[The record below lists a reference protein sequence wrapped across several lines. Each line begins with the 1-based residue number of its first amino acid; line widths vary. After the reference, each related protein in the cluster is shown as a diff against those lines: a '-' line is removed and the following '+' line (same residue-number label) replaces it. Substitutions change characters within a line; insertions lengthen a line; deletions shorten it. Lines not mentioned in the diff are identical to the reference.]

1 MTKERAYGTK
11 GEFNKVLRP
20 KHTRGFASGACSAPG
35 SFCTCQYTRGS
46 VFKFAQF
53 SPGVCSQIF
62 NRLNIVEHF
71 SGLKFCSRGWSIP
84 MKSLANTEELC
95 SRSVPLEH
103 TPGTKSLV
111 CIGLGKKAQS
121 RGPTPYTRFY
131 IPLLREK
138 IIIVHFITAIFKS
151 QNSAYFSTKLILIC
165 SQSAEKWKRFRMM
178 RFRTDVIKSK
188 KQCNLWINH
197 TAKCQSAC
205 REITSDFKMDVIK
218 GKI

>member
-1 MTKERAYGTK
+1 MKYTHEIID
-11 GEFNKVLRP
+11 
-20 KHTRGFASGACSAPG
+20 KHGGALLPECTSGA
-35 SFCTCQYTRGS
+35 Y
-46 VFKFAQF
+46 
-53 SPGVCSQIF
+53 
-62 NRLNIVEHF
+62 
-71 SGLKFCSRGWSIP
+71 SGNKIP
-84 MKSLANTEELC
+84 
-95 SRSVPLEH
+95 RVYRPLY
-103 TPGTKSLV
+103 
-111 CIGLGKKAQS
+111 GKKAPS

-138 IIIVHFITAIFKS
+138 IIIGHFITAIFKS

-218 GKI
+218 RENLMNVIS